1 MLRWSIATVCMG
13 GALEAK
19 LAAAAKAGFRAVEIF
34 ENDLTFFSGKARDA
48 RNLAADL
55 GLEIVALQ
63 PMRDFEAMPDAVRAR
78 NFERAE
84 RKFELMHELGA
95 RLLCLCSNVSDEAID
110 DDLRASADLAE
121 LAERARR
128 HGFSIG
134 YEALAWG
141 KYVKDWTKAWDIV
154 RAADGPN
161 LGIVLDSFH
170 ACARGNPLAPLAEI
184 PSDKIALVQ
193 VADAPA
199 LQMDPLSLSRHYRC
213 YPGQGD
219 FPIADYLEAIAQTGY
234 RGPVSLEIFNDQFRG
249 ASAPQIALDGMR
261 SLRALGEAVNA
272 DRAKRSKPPLPD
284 LPSLPPA
291 PEVEGVEFIE
301 FATGDSDA
309 AALVALIEGLGFERA
324 GRHRSKDVELFRQ
337 GEINIVVNRD
347 REGFAHA
354 FNSLHGASVCALA
367 LRVDS
372 VAKALDRARA
382 MDAPDYLGRIGPGE
396 TLIPAVAGVE
406 GSLIYFIDG
415 DSKDKWPGDF
425 RLEAMPKA
433 GGALTRIDHL
443 SNVVRRSEFL
453 TWSLFYKTVL
463 GLAAEPAVEVAD
475 PHGAFFSRS
484 LRSPNGALRLPLN
497 ISDGGETGVTRFID
511 AFGGAGYQQIALASD
526 DIFSAVERAR
536 AGGVAFLP
544 IPDNYYDD
552 LESRFDISPDLIARM
567 RDLGVLYD
575 RSKGGEFLHIYTQT
589 FRDRFFFEIVQ
600 RRNYDLFGAA
610 NTPVRLAAQA
620 RVQDEARRMRIL
632 ARRRPIEIEMM
643 NSYMNDVFF

>member
-19 LAAAAKAGFRAVEIF
+19 LGAAAKAGFRAVEIF
-34 ENDLTFFSGKARDA
+34 ENDLTFFSGKPRDA
-48 RNLAADL
+48 RAMADDL

-63 PMRDFEAMPDAVRAR
+63 PMRDFEAMPEAIRAR

-95 RLLCLCSNVSDEAID
+95 PLLCLCSNVSEEAFD
-110 DDLRASADLAE
+110 DPARAAADLAE
-121 LAERARR
+121 LADRARQ

-141 KYVKDWTKAWDIV
+141 RHVRDWTAAWEIV
-154 RAADGPN
+154 RAADRPN

-170 ACARGNPLAPLAEI
+170 ACVRGNPIAPMNAI
-184 PSDKIALVQ
+184 PRQKIALVQ

-219 FPIADYLEAIAQTGY
+219 YPIVDYLDAIADAGY
-234 RGPVSLEIFNDQFRG
+234 RGAVSLEIFNDQFRG
-249 ASAPQIALDGMR
+249 ASAATIALDGMR
-261 SLRALGEAVNA
+261 SLRALGEQVNA
-272 DRAKRSKPPLPD
+272 ARAARTAPPLAD
-284 LPSLPPA
+284 LPALPPA

-301 FATGDSDA
+301 FAASDA
-309 AALVALIEGLGFERA
+309 DSAALISLIKGLGFARA

-337 GEINIVVNRD
+337 GEINIVVNQD

-354 FNSLHGASVCALA
+354 FHSMHGVSVCALA

-372 VAKALDRARA
+372 VQRALDRARA
-382 MDAPDYLGRIGPGE
+382 MDAPTYVGRIGPGE

-406 GSLIYFIDG
+406 ASLIYLIDEA
-415 DSKDKWPGDF
+415 SHRQWPGDF
-425 RLEAMPKA
+425 RLDAMAPV

-463 GLAAEPAVEVAD
+463 GLRPEPAVEIAD
-475 PHGAFFSRS
+475 PHGAFVSRS
-484 LRSPNGALRLPLN
+484 LRSANGALRIPLN
-497 ISDGGETGVTRFID
+497 ISDGGETGVTRFLD
-511 AFGGAGYQQIALASD
+511 AFGGAGYQQIALATD
-526 DIFSAVERAR
+526 DIFAAVERAR
-536 AGGVAFLP
+536 QAGVAFLP

-552 LESRFDISPDLIARM
+552 LEARFEIAPDRLARM
-567 RDLGVLYD
+567 RGLGVLYD
-575 RSKGGEFLHIYTQT
+575 RFRNGEFLHIYTQT
-589 FRDRFFFEIVQ
+589 FHDRFFFEILQ
-600 RRNYDLFGAA
+600 RNNYDLFGAA

-620 RVQDEARRMRIL
+620 RVQDEAREMRL
-632 ARRRPIEIEMM
+632 AL
-643 NSYMNDVFF
+643 DT